1 MSNSGSARRG
11 SSRRHRR
18 WFFCRPRARIRV
30 VYPRALHIRG
40 RRTAY
45 VQAVRRR
52 GRAGRHEEVSE
63 WVSEWESARA
73 RGAHRPIGC
82 TRKATDL
89 FSTAS
94 CALRRSLCVGM
105 RHHQAPSRLVRALTR
120 LGSSRALPLRRRRQG
135 WQDGQPS
142 GKGGQIYSG

>member
-45 VQAVRRR
+45 VQAGRRR
-52 GRAGRHEEVSE
+52 ERAGRHEGVSE
-63 WVSEWESARA
+63 WVRKCTSEGCASPHRMHSESHRSFFHRKLRSTSLFMRGHATPSNTIKVSARTNSPRFSARA
-73 RGAHRPIGC
+73 SSAPSSTRMAGWPTNGERGANI
-82 TRKATDL
+82 
-89 FSTAS
+89 
-94 CALRRSLCVGM
+94 
-105 RHHQAPSRLVRALTR
+105 
-120 LGSSRALPLRRRRQG
+120 
-135 WQDGQPS
+135 
-142 GKGGQIYSG
+142 